1 MCIRDRW
8 FSGSGSVEFRDS
20 TVFIQSESN
29 FTLNRLQNKFGKDL
43 REVVNEVCG
52 AHIEIEFSVRP
63 VKSVRVSTN
72 RKPLRNQACLF
83 EVADPASNQPQSAGV
98 QFADSPEVAKSSN
111 STSVADAT
119 ATTVARNKSARSKY
133 SLKDFWF
140 GSSNRI
146 ARAGVEQVTETPDQ
160 FTPLLIHG
168 PSGTGKSHLLEA
180 VTNFYRRRLGKKRC
194 VYLTAEQ
201 FTSLFVGA
209 LRDLSLIHI

>member
-1 MCIRDRW
+1 MRYELW

-20 TVFIQSESN
+20 AVFIQSESN

-63 VKSVRVSTN
+63 VKSARVPVS

-83 EVADPASNQPQSAGV
+83 EVADPASNQPASAGV
-98 QFADSPEVAKSSN
+98 QFADSDNIAKSAN
-111 STSVADAT
+111 STPVADAT
-119 ATTVARNKSARSKY
+119 ATTVVRNKSARSKY

-146 ARAGVEQVTETPDQ
+146 ARAGVE
-160 FTPLLIHG
+160 
-168 PSGTGKSHLLEA
+168 
-180 VTNFYRRRLGKKRC
+180 
-194 VYLTAEQ
+194 
-201 FTSLFVGA
+201 
-209 LRDLSLIHI
+209 LSLIHI